1 MSMSVELSTLV
12 ARMSDEELER
22 ASKELALDVAHW
34 REKDRK
40 KYAQLM
46 VWQSFVVDEMWR
58 RNHPNMV
65 QEFHDKWKVKM
76 EEYNGDTTR
85 LAQENFA
92 EMLNDIWRMVE
103 VMQ

>member
-1 MSMSVELSTLV
+1 MSVEFSARV
-12 ARMSDEELER
+12 AQMSDEELER

-34 REKDRK
+34 REKDKK

-46 VWQSFVVDEMWR
+46 VWQSFVADEMWH

-65 QEFHDKWKVKM
+65 QEFHDKWKAKM
-76 EEYNGDTTR
+76 EDYNGDTVC

>member
-1 MSMSVELSTLV
+1 MSVEVSTLV

-22 ASKELALDVAHW
+22 VSKELALDVAYC

-46 VWQSFVVDEMWR
+46 VWQSFVEDEMWR

-76 EEYNGDTTR
+76 EEYNGDTIR
-85 LAQENFA
+85 FAQENFA
-92 EMLNDIWRMVE
+92 EMLNDIWRMVK